1 MKIIFSPSKE
11 MTFNRPIEEKTKFN
25 GKTKIIIE
33 ELKKLKEEDIK
44 EIFKISDKVLKEV
57 LMYIEDFEKSES
69 FRAIEMYNGL
79 AFRSFD
85 VESLNEDERKYMDD
99 HLKILST
106 FYGPLCPEKLVRP
119 YRLDFNTKLKING
132 ESLKNFW
139 KEEYNKAFDKDEVI
153 LNLASNEFSSLLDR
167 NKFKIYDFEF
177 FERKEDKLKSHS
189 TTSKKARGLMLNYIC
204 KNKITELEEIKLF
217 NVDEYKYDK
226 DLSDKGKFV
235 FIRS

>member
-25 GKTKIIIE
+25 GKKKIIIK
-33 ELKKLKEEDIK
+33 ELKNLKPEDIK

-69 FRAIEMYNGL
+69 FRAIEMYHGI

-217 NVDEYKYDK
+217 NVDGYKYDK

>member
-11 MTFNRPIEEKTKFN
+11 MAFNRPIEEKTEFN
-25 GKTKIIIE
+25 EKTKIIID
-33 ELKKLKEEDIK
+33 ELKKLKEE
-44 EIFKISDKVLKEV
+44 EIREIYKISDKVAKEV

-69 FRAIEMYNGL
+69 YRAIEMYNGL

-85 VESLNEDERKYMDD
+85 VTSLKEDERKYMDE

-119 YRLDFNTKLKING
+119 YRLDFNTKLKVNG

-139 KEEYNKAFDKDEVI
+139 KEEYNKAFNKEEVI

-167 NKFKIYDFEF
+167 NKFKMYDFEF
-177 FERKEDKLKSHS
+177 FERREGKLKQHS
-189 TTSKKARGLMLNYIC
+189 TTSKKARGAMLNYIC
-204 KNKITELEEIKLF
+204 RNKIANLEEIKLF
-217 NVDEYKYDK
+217 DVDGYKYD
-226 DLSDKGKFV
+226 DELSDKGQFV
-235 FIRS
+235 FVK

>member
-33 ELKKLKEEDIK
+33 ELKNLKPEDIK
-44 EIFKISDKVLKEV
+44 EIYKVSEKVLEEV
-57 LMYIEDFEKSES
+57 LIYIEDFDKSES
-69 FRAIEMYNGL
+69 YRAIEMYHGI
-79 AFRSFD
+79 AFRLFD
-85 VESLNEDERKYMDD
+85 VASLKEDQRKYMDE
-99 HLKILST
+99 HLKILSA
-106 FYGPLCPEKLVRP
+106 FYGPLHPEEFVRP

-167 NKFKIYDFEF
+167 NKFKMYDFEF
-177 FERKEDKLKSHS
+177 FERKEGKLKQHS
-189 TTSKKARGLMLNYIC
+189 TTSKKARGAMLNYIC
-204 KNKITELEEIKLF
+204 RNKINELEEIKYF
-217 NVDEYKYDK
+217 DVDGYKHDK
-226 DLSDKGKFV
+226 DLSDKWKFV
-235 FIRS
+235 FVK

>member
-33 ELKKLKEEDIK
+33 ELKNLKPEDIK
-44 EIFKISDKVLKEV
+44 EIYKVSEKVLEEV
-57 LMYIEDFEKSES
+57 LNYINNFDKSES
-69 FRAIEMYNGL
+69 YRAIEMYHGI
-79 AFRSFD
+79 AFRLFD
-85 VESLNEDERKYMDD
+85 VASLKEDQRKYMDE
-99 HLKILST
+99 HLKILSA
-106 FYGPLCPEKLVRP
+106 FYGPLHPEEFVRP

-217 NVDEYKYDK
+217 DADGYKYDK

-235 FIRS
+235 FIK

>member
-1 MKIIFSPSKE
+1 MKIIYSPSKE

-33 ELKKLKEEDIK
+33 ELKKLKEEYIK

-57 LMYIEDFEKSES
+57 LIYIEDFEKSES

-79 AFRSFD
+79 AFSSFD
-85 VESLNEDERKYMDD
+85 IESLKEDERKYMDE

-139 KEEYNKAFDKDEVI
+139 KEEYNKAFNKNEVI

-167 NKFKIYDFEF
+167 NKFKMYDFEF
-177 FERKEDKLKSHS
+177 FERREGKLKQHS
-189 TTSKKARGLMLNYIC
+189 TTSKKARGAMLNYIC
-204 KNKITELEEIKLF
+204 RNKINELEEIKLF
-217 NVDEYKYDK
+217 DVDGYKYD
-226 DLSDKGKFV
+226 DELSDKGQFV